1 MRDLLDRETQDMWA
15 AEAVALFCYQVKMW
29 LGAFAAVL
37 GGLDMLVFGERVG
50 ENALTVRARICDELG
65 FLGSELKGKRDAAS
79 EGLISAAIS
88 RVTVRVIRTD
98 EERMIAK
105 TFNSL
110 FSTKAEN
117 AANR

>member
-1 MRDLLDRETQDMWA
+1 MQDMRA
-15 AEAVALFCYQVKMW
+15 TEAVALFCYQVKRW

-37 GGLDMLVFGERVG
+37 GGLDMLVFGEGVG
-50 ENALTVRARICDELG
+50 ENAPTVRARSCDELG
-65 FLGSELKGKRDAAS
+65 FLGSELKEKRDAAS

-117 AANR
+117 AASQ